1 MDITDAYAHC
11 GLRKYRPYEEL
22 DRSMRAAGV
31 KRAVLAQHHDEFDNS
46 YLEGIV
52 RREPARFRAVF
63 LVDTEAPGAMDEIT
77 HWAGRGWFRG
87 IRFRAEAVVKH
98 RVLWDW
104 AATLGLHIVAD
115 RPVDGVVKELGQFA
129 GDHPRSRV
137 VVTHMGWSEGS
148 EAALELAA
156 CGNVMVQ
163 VSGMHSHGLMPY
175 ENLRPWIEKLH
186 GAFGRERLMYGSNY
200 PVMGEEVVYQQE
212 IKLLREGRLGVPAA
226 DARAVIDENAQR
238 VWFEGTPG
246 KR

>member
-1 MDITDAYAHC
+1 
-11 GLRKYRPYEEL
+11 
-22 DRSMRAAGV
+22 MRAAGV
-31 KRAVLAQHHDEFDNS
+31 KRAVLAQHHGEFNNA

-63 LVDTEAPGAMDEIT
+63 LVDTEAGGAMDEIT
-77 HWAGRGWFRG
+77 RWGGRGWFRG
-87 IRFRAEAVVKH
+87 IRFRAEAARKH
-98 RVLWDW
+98 RALWDW

-115 RPVDGVVKELGQFA
+115 RPVDGVVEALGQFA

-137 VVTHMGWSEGS
+137 VVTHMGWSDGS
-148 EAALELAA
+148 EAVLELAA
-156 CGNVMVQ
+156 QANVMVQ
-163 VSGMHSHGLMPY
+163 VSAMHSHGQMPY
-175 ENLRPWIEKLH
+175 EALRPWIEKLH

-212 IKLLREGRLGVPAA
+212 ILLMREGRLGVPAA
-226 DARAVIDENAQR
+226 DARAVMDENARR